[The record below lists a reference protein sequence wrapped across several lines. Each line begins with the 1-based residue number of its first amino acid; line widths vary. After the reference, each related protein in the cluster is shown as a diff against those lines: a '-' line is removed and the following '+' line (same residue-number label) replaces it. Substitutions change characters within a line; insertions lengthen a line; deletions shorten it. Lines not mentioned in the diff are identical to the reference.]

1 MSFRVR
7 ASESVIANVR
17 RMARDRLDDAV
28 EDLEAAVR
36 GQDVHANVHE
46 ARKRNKHVRALTRL
60 VRGSAPDLH
69 DEVNATVRDAAR
81 LLSELRDRDA
91 VLETLDELVDHEGR
105 ADVADAAAAVRGP
118 LEAARDAAAA
128 DAGADI
134 DRALGMFAAVR
145 DGVAAWEVPDDVEAL
160 TGGFARTY
168 GRCRDRL
175 ADVQESPT
183 TAALH
188 EWRKR
193 VKYHRYHLRILEPVW
208 PRVWGARRE
217 AVHDLSDLLGDDH
230 DLAVLRGVFEDGGA
244 FDDGPVRTLVAVL
257 DRRRAELQSAAV
269 PLGERLFAPSP
280 EAAVDEL
287 RACWTA
293 WRRESARSCVPR
305 PLSLA
310 AAD

>member
-7 ASESVIANVR
+7 ASESVTVNVR

-36 GQDVHANVHE
+36 GEDVHGNVHE

-81 LLSELRDRDA
+81 LLSDLRDREA
-91 VLETLDELVDHEGR
+91 VLETLDELVDHEDR
-105 ADVADAAAAVRGP
+105 DDVAEAAEAVRDP
-118 LEAARDAAAA
+118 LEDARDAAAETA
-128 DAGADI
+128 SDDI
-134 DRALGMFAAVR
+134 DRALGMFVAVR
-145 DGVAAWEVPDDVEAL
+145 DGVDAWELPDGVEAL
-160 TGGFARTY
+160 TGGFGKTY

-175 ADVQESPT
+175 ADVRQDPT
-183 TAALH
+183 TAGLH

-208 PRVWGARRE
+208 PRVWGARRK

-230 DLAVLRGVFEDGGA
+230 DLAVLRGVLVSRPALDRDA
-244 FDDGPVRTLVAVL
+244 VRVLVAAADL
-257 DRRRAELQSAAV
+257 RRAELQQAAL
-269 PLGERLFAPSP
+269 PLGTRLFAASP
-280 EAAVDEL
+280 DAAVDEL
-287 RACWTA
+287 VACWNA
-293 WRRESARSCVPR
+293 WETEAAHEPVPQ
-305 PLSLA
+305 PLTLA
-310 AAD
+310 PAD

>member
-7 ASESVIANVR
+7 ASESVTANVR

-36 GQDVHANVHE
+36 GVDVHANVHE

-81 LLSELRDRDA
+81 LLSDLRDHDA
-91 VLETLDELVDHEGR
+91 VLETLDELVDHEDR
-105 ADVADAAAAVRGP
+105 ADLTDAAADVRSP
-118 LEAARDAAAA
+118 LEEARDVAAAA
-128 DAGADI
+128 AGDDI

-145 DGVAAWEVPDDVEAL
+145 DGVDAWDVPDGVDAL
-160 TGGFARTY
+160 TGGFATTY

-175 ADVQESPT
+175 ADVREDPT
-183 TAALH
+183 TDGLH

-217 AVHDLSDLLGDDH
+217 AVHELSDLLGDDH
-230 DLAVLRGVFEDGGA
+230 DLAVLRGVLGSRSALDRDA
-244 FDDGPVRTLVAVL
+244 VRVLVAAA
-257 DRRRAELQSAAV
+257 DRRRAELQQAAL
-269 PLGERLFAPSP
+269 PLGARLFAVPP
-280 EAAVDEL
+280 GAMVDEL
-287 RACWTA
+287 EACWHA
-293 WRRESARSCVPR
+293 WQGESVRAPA
-305 PLSLA
+305 PQALTLGA
-310 AAD
+310 AE